1 MKLKLV
7 KPHTYQM
14 AIIADN
20 LTYTKHIKTA
30 RKSKNDNSYGLMFS
44 IESSSCSDS
53 CLKEF
58 EFQNKIVIGCPV
70 TTIIKT
76 IERHKN
82 KLYRVYVDKIKLMN

>member
-1 MKLKLV
+1 MV
-7 KPHTYQM
+7 
-14 AIIADN
+14 IIVDN
-20 LTYTKHIKTA
+20 STYTRHIKIA
-30 RKSKNDNSYGLMFS
+30 RKRKKDNSYGLMFS

-58 EFQNKIVIGCPV
+58 EFQNKIVVGCPV
-70 TTIIKT
+70 ITITKT